1 MPTPT
6 TDFTIFDDQEL
17 VVYTPIGDAP
27 VANVP
32 ALRRPLTKSSQRNV
46 ERYVELHATDVVFH
60 LDGTSLAGTSLAADD
75 ALTDS
80 GSQQYQVLFV
90 ERQSWN
96 NIVVVVCR
104 PGA

>member
-1 MPTPT
+1 MPTPG

-17 VVYTPIGDAP
+17 VVYTPISDAP
-27 VANVP
+27 IANVP

-46 ERYVELHATDVVFH
+46 ERYVELQATDVVIH
-60 LDGTSLAGTSLAADD
+60 LNAVFLTGRVLASGDT
-75 ALTDS
+75 LTDS
-80 GSQQYQVLFV
+80 ASQQYQILFV

-104 PGA
+104 PTS

>member
-1 MPTPT
+1 MPTPA

-17 VVYTPIGDAP
+17 VVYTPTSDTPI
-27 VANVP
+27 ANVP

-46 ERYVELHATDVVFH
+46 ERYVELQATDIVFH
-60 LDGTSLAGTSLAADD
+60 LNAVSLTGKVLASGDTLADS
-75 ALTDS
+75 A
-80 GSQQYQVLFV
+80 SQQYQILFV

-104 PGA
+104 PTA